1 MGEVHMEYVKEGC
14 MQKHQLICFNFFNF
28 RPVSTKF
35 PMNIEHNI
43 LTNRMFFNL
52 VSKTFTFVVHNLL
65 LIFIPQGYI
74 QKVN

>member
-1 MGEVHMEYVKEGC
+1 
-14 MQKHQLICFNFFNF
+14 
-28 RPVSTKF
+28 
-35 PMNIEHNI
+35 MNIEHNI